1 LSSGIHAAII
11 LVRLVLLCD
20 WCLDAKRELQKQTG
34 GVPMDLNQHN
44 PSTTARQRRPGILG
58 YDLHFVSSIPHYDL
72 FIYLFLFYFYLISCF
87 LVIWNNLIILT
98 QAIG

>member
-72 FIYLFLFYFYLISCF
+72 FIFILYHVFWLFGITLLF
-87 LVIWNNLIILT
+87 
-98 QAIG
+98 